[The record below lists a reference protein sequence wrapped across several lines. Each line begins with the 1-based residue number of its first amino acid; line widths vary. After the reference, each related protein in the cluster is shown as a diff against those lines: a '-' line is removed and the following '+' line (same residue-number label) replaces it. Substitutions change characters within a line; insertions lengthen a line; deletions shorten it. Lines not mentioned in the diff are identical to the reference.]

1 MKFSHAEDFVDRYCH
16 QWQDFELYEANASFE
31 FEALAS
37 ENSAKNEFETFLSA
51 NCIALDVSDVL
62 SEQTTSER
70 KDEKCVLNEF
80 VISNFSKTRSEKTQK
95 EVNKSQKKQV
105 KKLEKRKLKAVKI
118 FNEQLAG
125 FIEEKEINQGA
136 LMAEL
141 MKNAE
146 RICVQKGKLMLY
158 DNKTGC
164 FENCDKQEFSTR
176 LNSFFNKEVKFK
188 TKYSEY
194 IEAYKQILIQE
205 DLKLEK
211 EFFENRPLVNCLNG
225 VIDVMT
231 GELLS
236 HSPEYHFKHCINAN
250 YNPGAECP
258 RYLEY
263 VYHLFDGDE
272 ELVQLLQVV
281 QGYICSHYNNAK
293 TAFLVYGEPH
303 TGKSV
308 FNNIMERI
316 IGKNLVTHADLSYLC
331 RQEYAASLAGKLLN
345 VAPDLKNTPL
355 RDVGFFKSLVSH
367 DDTISTR
374 ALYSNPGEVRG
385 ETKMLF
391 TSNHLI
397 EFENTVGEN
406 DVHAVFNRLLYLPV
420 QCKPIDESEENKHL
434 SKELFEER
442 DAIFTWGIEGLRKYI
457 ESGERF
463 PKSVLS
469 EQIKQLNIAKYCP
482 EKIFFDDFLE
492 SEEKKSVS
500 VSVVKELFA
509 KFCSDIA
516 IKRSNKSIT
525 QYIEN
530 VKGVEKTK
538 RRINKEGDVC
548 NTEKLIHVYAGI
560 RLKNTY

>member
-1 MKFSHAEDFVDRYCH
+1 MKSTQEEKFIEEYRRGKKKSEFWGREYDPLALEVKFSE
-16 QWQDFELYEANASFE
+16 E
-31 FEALAS
+31 
-37 ENSAKNEFETFLSA
+37 
-51 NCIALDVSDVL
+51 
-62 SEQTTSER
+62 
-70 KDEKCVLNEF
+70 
-80 VISNFSKTRSEKTQK
+80 ISNDNLNRLLGRKSTDFAMSDIIYLSTKDDGEKEFLLSKFSKS
-95 EVNKSQKKQV
+95 SAGKKQNTGKTSKS
-105 KKLEKRKLKAVKI
+105 KKAKKHSDKKIEKRKKKTMKI
-118 FNEQLAG
+118 FNEQLAVLL
-125 FIEEKEINQGA
+125 EEKEINQGA

-141 MKNAE
+141 MRNAE
-146 RICVQKGKLMLY
+146 RICVYEKKLMLY
-158 DNKTGC
+158 NNAMGC
-164 FENCDKQEFSTR
+164 FNICDKDDFAVR
-176 LNSFFNKEVKFK
+176 LNSFFNKDVRLKLKSSE
-188 TKYSEY
+188 YSE
-194 IEAYKQILIQE
+194 AYRQVLMCE
-205 DLKLEK
+205 DLKFEDG
-211 EFFENRPLVNCLNG
+211 FFENQPFVNCLNG
-225 VIDVMT
+225 IVDVLT
-231 GELLS
+231 GELLP
-236 HSPEYHFKHCINAN
+236 HDPKYYFKHCINAN
-250 YNPGAECP
+250 FTPGTECP
-258 RYLEY
+258 HYMEY
-263 VYHLFDGDE
+263 IYHLFDGDE
-272 ELVQLLQVV
+272 ELIQLLQVV
-281 QGYICSHYNNAK
+281 QGYLCSHYNNAK

-516 IKRSNKSIT
+516 IKRSKKSIT